1 MGGKMIKKNIFIVRL
16 CIVMFLIFLPVALP
30 ADLSAQADVTAPVLV
45 GLSFTPTTIDVSGG
59 NQDVV
64 FTWTL
69 MDDTG
74 IGDGYTYLEIISPS
88 DQTYWTFVYLSDIT
102 DGNMNYGVFKT
113 IITLPQYSET
123 GTWKIQY
130 VFLRDE
136 LDNAQYLYTSDLV
149 YLGFNTDLIVSIAP
163 TADAGPEQT
172 IDEGATVTLDASN
185 SSSSDSDDWI
195 ASYLWEQTDGTS
207 VILSDCAS
215 DQPTFTAPDVGPDEE
230 SLTFHLTVT
239 DNEGLQAQDTC
250 IVNVSWLNIAPTAV
264 AGSDQT
270 VNDGVTVTLDASNSS
285 DPDDG
290 IASYLW
296 DQTSG
301 TTVTLSDETVAQPT
315 FTAPDVGLGAEA
327 LTFQLT
333 VTDNEGLQAQ
343 DTCIVN
349 VSWLN
354 IAPTAV
360 AGSDQTVGEG
370 VIVTLD
376 ASNSTDPDD
385 GIASYLWE
393 QTGGSPTVTL
403 TVADTAEASFTAPD
417 VGPDGESLTFQLT
430 VTDNGGLQAQDT
442 CIVSVLN
449 NTPPD
454 IPTAVSPANELIF
467 AEGPVTLKTSPF
479 SDPDGDTH
487 LQTHWLVKRADSVY
501 YRSDYD
507 PSFDQLMTAVSL
519 TEHTVSGLEPG
530 LKYVWKAGYVD
541 SGSGDTSWS
550 QEYTFKIGTS
560 QVDSSV
566 WIEPGTEAP
575 DFKMV
580 SFIQWPDDPASTS
593 VFGDEMGESYGQD
606 FRMGTYDPTSSS
618 GGYVEYGSNLIIEPG
633 RAYWF
638 LARDG
643 LDITVNGVPVS
654 EIHNIELG
662 LLYNASNENGWNM
675 IACPNNADYCWADVE
690 VVEYDDK
697 GNILYGPT
705 AISELGDPNDYI
717 DKRLW
722 AWENGAYY
730 SDTFL
735 KMKKHEGYWVKVK
748 KANVFLR
755 FPVSAQAGLSNLST
769 QVAIPDP
776 DDSPPAPIG
785 DFSVSQGGAG
795 GDVGCFIATAAYGSP
810 MEGHVKTLKDSQNSY
825 LLPYS
830 ILNHG
835 PTITAIMLVFTLVFP
850 VSFVSSYRRKMKG

>member
-1 MGGKMIKKNIFIVRL
+1 MIKKNIFIVRL

-230 SLTFHLTVT
+230 S
-239 DNEGLQAQDTC
+239 
-250 IVNVSWLNIAPTAV
+250 
-264 AGSDQT
+264 
-270 VNDGVTVTLDASNSS
+270 
-285 DPDDG
+285 
-290 IASYLW
+290 
-296 DQTSG
+296 
-301 TTVTLSDETVAQPT
+301 
-315 FTAPDVGLGAEA
+315 

-580 SFIQWPDDPASTS
+580 SFIQWPDDPVSTS